1 MLKTFKGTEGLRFQT
16 ASAWIVIGLV
26 AVGTTISA
34 TVSQS
39 AAQHPH
45 QNSTDH
51 KEPDS
56 ADTHEM
62 ITSVNDVP
70 QNAGRIIGSP
80 QPGPSP
86 QNHGDRGGLLQLA
99 TLGALVMSLGFIM
112 WRIIRTAKTANSTKP
127 R

>member
-1 MLKTFKGTEGLRFQT
+1 MFKTLKGTEGFRFQP

-26 AVGTTISA
+26 AVGATISA

-39 AAQHPH
+39 AAQHQRH
-45 QNSTDH
+45 ND
-51 KEPDS
+51 PDS

-62 ITSVNDVP
+62 ITTVNDVP
-70 QNAGRIIGSP
+70 PDAGRIIGSP

-112 WRIIRTAKTANSTKP
+112 WRITRAAKAVNSTKP
-127 R
+127 Q